1 MATGMRSLF
10 GQLRATSGRGEWVD
24 IDDAELIRCHLA
36 RRDDGAF
43 AELVHRHAG
52 AVYGMCRRSLYHPA
66 DLEDA
71 FQIAFMVLLRKAPS
85 LRSPERLSGWLCG
98 VADRVAR
105 SIRQRNS
112 RRGGRECP
120 LDSIAEPC
128 GSAGRADPELKP
140 ALLRE
145 LLRLPPDYRQVLQ
158 LCDFDGLTRRGAAA
172 KLGIPE
178 STLSNRL
185 TRARAMLGRRLLKR
199 GVSLGVGVGST
210 EALPPRLVAQTLI
223 RIESGAVPDALASVL
238 CEVSKPMLP
247 WKILA
252 AFVVCA
258 GMMAYAGVEPSTR
271 PVKLSPVPAQPAKPI
286 EVEPK
291 DPEPVVGELS
301 SGAAYSRDGKR
312 LALAGTKDGLGKG
325 EDKVTL
331 YDTATWKALRTM
343 TGPTHVCRGL
353 TFSADGKSLFAACDD
368 GVVYRWQT
376 ETGKAEANLEAKAG
390 FCGSVQLS
398 PNGKLLASS
407 HRDFT
412 DKMPSKVYLWD
423 AATGKAIRSMA
434 NGEKLSNQALAFSP
448 DGKTI
453 AAGYGRDLLAVEGF
467 QGIIEWDVT
476 TGKEQNR
483 IPAVII
489 TPGAS
494 AVLLKID
501 YTRDSNQLIV
511 AGGEARPVPGGC
523 NCVGYLWVLD
533 RKSGKVAETLLENC
547 DADYIRQMGLSADGS
562 KLFAGTI
569 TPPRPVMLNGRPQNL
584 RFSDVHCWDTAK
596 WKQEWTLEIEMTGFW
611 AFAAPPNG
619 KRIGVSTERGFY
631 LLDPKNG
638 DAKGGLIRIER

>member
-1 MATGMRSLF
+1 MATGMRSLL
-10 GQLRATSGRGEWVD
+10 GQLRATSGRDEWTD
-24 IDDAELIRCHLA
+24 FDDAELIRRHLA
-36 RRDDGAF
+36 RREDGAF

-52 AVYGMCRRSLYHPA
+52 AVYGMCRRHLLHPA

-85 LRSPERLSGWLCG
+85 LHSPERLSGWLCG

-105 SIRQRNS
+105 SIRRRNS
-112 RRGGRECP
+112 KRGGRECP
-120 LDSIAEPC
+120 LDAIAEPR
-128 GSAGRADPELKP
+128 GETGRVDIELKP
-140 ALLRE
+140 ALQQE
-145 LLRLPPDYRQVLQ
+145 LLQLPRDYRRVLQ
-158 LCDFDGLTRRGAAA
+158 LCDLDRLTRRGAAA

-199 GVSLGVGVGST
+199 GIALGIGLGSAG
-210 EALPPRLVAQTLI
+210 ALPPRLVAQTLI
-223 RIESGAVPDALASVL
+223 RIDSGAVPDALASIL
-238 CEVSKPMLP
+238 REVSTPMLP
-247 WKILA
+247 WKIPA
-252 AFVVCA
+252 AFIACA
-258 GMMAYAGVEPSTR
+258 GMMAYAGVEPAIV

-291 DPEPVVGELS
+291 DPEPVVGQVTY
-301 SGAAYSRDGKR
+301 GAAYSREGKR
-312 LALAGTKDGLGKG
+312 LALVEGKNALGKG

-331 YDTATWKALRTM
+331 YDTATWKVLRAM
-343 TGPTHVCRGL
+343 TGPTEICRAL
-353 TFSADGKSLFAACDD
+353 AFSADGKTLFAACDD
-368 GVVYRWQT
+368 GIVYRWQT
-376 ETGKAEANLEAKAG
+376 ETGKAETNLEAKAG

-398 PNGKLLASS
+398 PDGKLLASS

-412 DKMPSKVYLWD
+412 DKVKSKIQLWD
-423 AATGKAIRSMA
+423 AATGKAIRSLA
-434 NGEKLSNQALAFSP
+434 NAEKLSNQALAFSP
-448 DGKTI
+448 DGKMI
-453 AAGYGRDLLAVEGF
+453 SAGYGRDLLAIEGF
-467 QGIIEWDVT
+467 QGIVEWDT
-476 TGKEQNR
+476 NTGKEQNR
-483 IPAVII
+483 IPAVEI

-494 AVLLKID
+494 AVILKIA
-501 YTRDSNQLIV
+501 YSRDGKQLIV
-511 AGGEARPVPGGC
+511 AGGEAQPIQGGC
-523 NCVGYLWVLD
+523 LCVGYLWVLD
-533 RKSGKVAETLLENC
+533 RKTGKVVHTLLEKC

-611 AFAAPPNG
+611 AFAASPNG
-619 KRIGVSTERGFY
+619 KRIGVSTEQGFY